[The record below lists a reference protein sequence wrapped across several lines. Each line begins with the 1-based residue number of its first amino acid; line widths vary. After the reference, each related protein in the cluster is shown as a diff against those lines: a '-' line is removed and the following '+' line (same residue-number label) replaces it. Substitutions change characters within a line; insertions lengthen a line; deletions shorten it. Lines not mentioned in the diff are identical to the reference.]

1 MLLVILKVM
10 KLLECFTKK
19 HCKKQIKKIRI
30 GKIIKRKEKA
40 KNYMVNGKVVISH
53 LIVGLI
59 KRYCYIK
66 MSYFTPYGHSK
77 NKIEVESD
85 LSNYATKR
93 DLKRN
98 RC

>member
-19 HCKKQIKKIRI
+19 NCKTQIKKIRI

-40 KNYMVNGKVVISH
+40 KIYMLNGKVMIIH

-66 MSYFTPYGHSK
+66 MSYFPPYGHSK
-77 NKIEVESD
+77 NKIESD